1 MATQDF
7 KTIYPTTGKIVK
19 KNSTHVAMR
28 TATCIQIWILG
39 FQMDGLNYA
48 PEHLYDIEL
57 ERQDDLFSIFEELDE
72 ENRINMQ
79 LAREE
84 FGF

>member
-1 MATQDF
+1 MKASKMTL
-7 KTIYPTTGKIVK
+7 IYPTTGKIVK

-39 FQMDGLNYA
+39 FTLEDLNYA

-57 ERQDDLFSIFEELDE
+57 SRQDDLFAIFEELDE
-72 ENRINMQ
+72 ENRCNM
-79 LAREE
+79 AAAKME